1 MQIQLEDD
9 ILIESYLLKA
19 IIKSINKNKIMNS
32 KFNNN
37 SIHEYK
43 NINLQVE
50 IIDEKGVTTHYLNKA
65 ESMNIHKIN
74 ESI

>member
-1 MQIQLEDD
+1 
-9 ILIESYLLKA
+9 
-19 IIKSINKNKIMNS
+19 MNS

-74 ESI
+74 ESIQNENERQICTGCVKFYKGAD